1 MTERKPHKYADAIKA
16 WADGKPIQYKPNK
29 ESTWINYDPDYSRRL
44 GINQEFY
51 SSDVPKFDKFEWR
64 VKPKHI
70 VAHICAFVRDDFIK
84 SIGISSLE
92 EPNLQLEFDPETKRL
107 IKAEVIG

>member
-16 WADGKPIQYKPNK
+16 WADGKPIQYKLNK
-29 ESTWINYDPDYSRRL
+29 ESIWINYDPDYSRQL
-44 GINQEFY
+44 GVNQEFY

-64 VKPKHI
+64 AKPDN
-70 VAHICAFVRDDFIK
+70 VVIK
-84 SIGISSLE
+84 TNVCLNDALLDGVEIALLVS
-92 EPNLQLEFDPETKRL
+92 PNLQLEFDPETKRL

>member
-16 WADGKPIQYKPNK
+16 WADGKPIQYKP
-29 ESTWINYDPDYSRRL
+29 I
-44 GINQEFY
+44 Y